1 LGIQVL
7 GMENGKWKIVTVFS
21 LLLLLFDWLDLQTA
35 SEDDS
40 IGEVLGLRN
49 ALD

>member
-1 LGIQVL
+1 
-7 GMENGKWKIVTVFS
+7 MENGKLLQFFS

-40 IGEVLGLRN
+40 IGNVLGYWLRIFF
-49 ALD
+49 LEK